1 METNKEPT
9 PLSDV
14 ALGFGIEDHSADA
27 KVCMEC
33 GKPLGENA
41 IRYVNGEGFCNTE
54 CERIYDNRCQYGI
67 QIQEAILEN
76 IPKLYLHTDVSKLKD
91 GVVNP
96 SCIDKVLEWKMGTK
110 GMAII
115 GDTGCGK
122 TRALTMLLKRLIS
135 VDLVGI
141 TCSLMSFY
149 AGELERAIMGSFAQ
163 KTKVYDDYMRKLEN
177 CGLLV
182 IDDFGKEKFTER
194 YEISV
199 FQIFEKRAANL
210 RPTIF
215 TTNYKGKELKER
227 FSDQN
232 NYEPF
237 SRRLNE
243 FCERVVFTR
252 KER

>member
-1 METNKEPT
+1 MNEDNLKTLKDCN
-9 PLSDV
+9 LSFD
-14 ALGFGIEDHSADA
+14 IEDHSDEATIC
-27 KVCMEC
+27 KYC

-41 IRYVNGEGFCNTE
+41 IRYTNGEGFCNKD
-54 CERIYDNRCQYGI
+54 CEQIYDNRCQYGT
-67 QIQEAILEN
+67 QIADAISNN
-76 IPKLYLHTDVSKLKD
+76 IPKLYLDTDINRLK
-91 GVVNP
+91 
-96 SCIDKVLEWKMGTK
+96 SCVLNSDAMDKILNWKMGRK
-110 GMAII
+110 GLAII
-115 GDTGCGK
+115 GKTGCGK
-122 TRALTMLLKRLIS
+122 TRILAMLLKRLIS

-141 TCSLMSFY
+141 RCSLMVYY
-149 AGELERAIMGSFAQ
+149 AGELERAIMGSFAN
-163 KTKVYDDYMRKLEN
+163 KAKSYDELMHNLET

-194 YEISV
+194 YEVSV

-210 RPTIF
+210 KPTIF
-215 TTNYKGKELKER
+215 TTNYKGETLKAR

-243 FCERVVFTR
+243 FFDRVVFTR